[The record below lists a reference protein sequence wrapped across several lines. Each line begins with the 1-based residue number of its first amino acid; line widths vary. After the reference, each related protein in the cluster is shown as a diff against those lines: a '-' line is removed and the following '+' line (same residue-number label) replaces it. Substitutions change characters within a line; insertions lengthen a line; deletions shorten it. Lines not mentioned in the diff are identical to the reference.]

1 MPENLK
7 YNDIVYV
14 PTEDFSF
21 FKIMLFRPDR
31 NGYLLEC
38 CDSRLIWGSHYKMI
52 YLDQLEKAMFSL
64 DQMEIFWEKE
74 IQKLNDEISILKE
87 NQKSNIKNIEAKIQ
101 DMKKEIL
108 VISKKLETITS
119 PEEKLKKEKAI
130 KQIQKGIKRTK
141 KKTNLNYNNYISEL
155 ELEIN
160 KKERKIQ
167 KYKEDKEIFFKIVNK
182 EENTNIYKTDNLSRK
197 IVGNSIR

>member
-1 MPENLK
+1 MPKNLK

-38 CDSRLIWGSHYKMI
+38 CDPRLIWGSHYKMI

-64 DQMEIFWEKE
+64 DQMETFWEKE
-74 IQKLNDEISILKE
+74 IEKLNKEISALKE

-101 DMKKEIL
+101 DMEKEIS
-108 VISKKLETITS
+108 VISKKLKSITS
-119 PEEKLKKEKAI
+119 TEEKLKKEKAI

-141 KKTNLNYNNYISEL
+141 KKTDLSYNNYISQL
-155 ELEIN
+155 EIEIN

-167 KYKEDKEIFFKIVNK
+167 KYKEDKEIFFKIINK
-182 EENTNIYKTDNLSRK
+182 KENINIYKTENLSRK

>member
-1 MPENLK
+1 MPKNLK

-38 CDSRLIWGSHYKMI
+38 CDPRLIWGSHYKMI

-64 DQMEIFWEKE
+64 DQMETFWEKE
-74 IQKLNDEISILKE
+74 IEKLNKEISALKE

-101 DMKKEIL
+101 DMEKEIS
-108 VISKKLETITS
+108 VISKKLKSITS
-119 PEEKLKKEKAI
+119 TEEKLKKEKAI

-141 KKTNLNYNNYISEL
+141 KKTDLSYNNYISQL
-155 ELEIN
+155 EIEIN

-167 KYKEDKEIFFKIVNK
+167 KYKEDKEIFFKIINK
-182 EENTNIYKTDNLSRK
+182 KENINIYKTDNLSRK

>member
-14 PTEDFSF
+14 PSEDFSF

-38 CDSRLIWGSHYKMI
+38 CDPRLIWGSHYKMI

-64 DQMEIFWEKE
+64 DQMETFWEKE
-74 IQKLNDEISILKE
+74 IEKLNKEISALKE

-101 DMKKEIL
+101 DMEKEIS
-108 VISKKLETITS
+108 VISKKLESITS
-119 PEEKLKKEKAI
+119 TEEKLKKEKAI

-141 KKTNLNYNNYISEL
+141 KKTDLSYNNYISQL
-155 ELEIN
+155 EIQIN

-167 KYKEDKEIFFKIVNK
+167 KYKEDKEIFFKIINK
-182 EENTNIYKTDNLSRK
+182 KENINIYKTDNLSRK

>member
-14 PTEDFSF
+14 PAEDFPF

-38 CDSRLIWGSHYKMI
+38 CDPRLTFGTYYKMI

-74 IQKLNDEISILKE
+74 IQKLNNEISVLKE

-101 DMKKEIL
+101 DMKKEIS

-141 KKTNLNYNNYISEL
+141 KKTDLSYNNYISQL
-155 ELEIN
+155 EIKIN

-167 KYKEDKEIFFKIVNK
+167 KYKEDKEIFFKIINK
-182 EENTNIYKTDNLSRK
+182 KENINIYKTDNLSRK

>member
-14 PTEDFSF
+14 PSEDFSF

-38 CDSRLIWGSHYKMI
+38 CDPRLIWGSCYKMI
-52 YLDQLEKAMFSL
+52 YLDQLEKAMLSL

-101 DMKKEIL
+101 DMKKEIS
-108 VISKKLETITS
+108 VISKKLESITS

-130 KQIQKGIKRTK
+130 IQIQKGIKRTK
-141 KKTNLNYNNYISEL
+141 KKTDLNYNNYISEL

>member
-1 MPENLK
+1 MPKNLK

-38 CDSRLIWGSHYKMI
+38 CDPRLIWGSHYKMI

-64 DQMEIFWEKE
+64 KQMEVFWEKE
-74 IQKLNDEISILKE
+74 IQKLNNEISILKE

-101 DMKKEIL
+101 DMKKEISA
-108 VISKKLETITS
+108 ISKKLETITS

-130 KQIQKGIKRTK
+130 KQIQKGIKRTRK
-141 KKTNLNYNNYISEL
+141 KINLNYNNYISEI

>member
-1 MPENLK
+1 MPRHLI
-7 YNDIVYV
+7 YNDLIYV
-14 PTEDFSF
+14 PKEDFSYF
-21 FKIMLFRPDR
+21 RVMLYRPDK

-38 CDSRLIWGSHYKMI
+38 CDPRLIWGPHYKMI

-64 DQMEIFWEKE
+64 KQMEVFWEKE
-74 IQKLNDEISILKE
+74 IQKLNDEISVLKE

-101 DMKKEIL
+101 DMKKEIS
-108 VISKKLETITS
+108 VISKKLESITS

-130 KQIQKGIKRTK
+130 IQIQKGIKRTK
-141 KKTNLNYNNYISEL
+141 KKTDLNYNNYISEL